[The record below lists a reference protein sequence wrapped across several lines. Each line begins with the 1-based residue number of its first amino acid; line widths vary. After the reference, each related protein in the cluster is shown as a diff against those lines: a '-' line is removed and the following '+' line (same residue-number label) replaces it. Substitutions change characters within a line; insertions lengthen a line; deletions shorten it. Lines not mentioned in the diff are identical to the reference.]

1 MDNYFKLLDIAP
13 KVNIDLENLS
23 DQHKKLAAQH
33 HPDNQDNEEK
43 DDTKYKLIN
52 LAFKTLKSPAKRLM
66 HLMEISNISY
76 DKRGTVSDHLL
87 DHFMFTAQL
96 LQDTDAFLRKKST
109 TTSALA
115 LALLEGESQL
125 IQEQLGKQIE
135 TIELEQTQ
143 SLQLA
148 IEAEKNNQ
156 SLENSARDLAFL
168 EKWQAQ
174 LKERYASLF

>member
-1 MDNYFKLLDIAP
+1 MDNYFKLLDIEP
-13 KVNIDLENLS
+13 EVNIDLEKLS
-23 DQHKKLAAQH
+23 DKHKKLAAKY
-33 HPDNQDNEEK
+33 HPDSQDNDG
-43 DDTKYKLIN
+43 DDTQYKLVN
-52 LAFKTLKSPAKRLM
+52 TAFKTLKSPAKRLM

-87 DHFMFTAQL
+87 DHFMSTAQL
-96 LQDTDAFLRKKST
+96 LQDADAFLRKKST

-135 TIELEQTQ
+135 TIEIEQTR
-143 SLQLA
+143 SLQLTT
-148 IEAEKNNQ
+148 EAEQNNK